1 MKARM
6 STILGAVILF
16 WLVVCLVGVEEPAY
30 ANEHNVHEH
39 DHGISLSPISL
50 IRPLGICALSLLLV
64 TFLTGL
70 FRRRLGRRFLKLH
83 KILAFLTV
91 GIALC
96 HGLLVLLL
104 F

>member
-30 ANEHNVHEH
+30 ANERNVPEGER
-39 DHGISLSPISL
+39 GISLSAVSL
-50 IRPLGICALSLLLV
+50 VRPLGICALSLLLV

-70 FRRRLGRRFLKLH
+70 FRRRLGRRFLKIH
-83 KILAFLTV
+83 KTFAFLTV